1 MLVKSEKR
9 TAKSGSPATI
19 EAMLPLLIGGAA
31 VAGLA
36 CVAGYHTMSPT
47 SQLYGRTFV
56 GLGPG
61 SRLLALTYD
70 DGPNDPY
77 TWRMMEV
84 LERHGVK
91 ATFFLIGQYVQ
102 QKPEIAR
109 ALVAAGHAI
118 GSHTWSH
125 PNLIFAQKPE
135 IARALVAAGHAIG
148 SHTWSHPNLIF
159 APTAEL
165 RRQLAQTKQAILDAT
180 GVETKIFRPPFG
192 GRRPATLR
200 TVRAFGLQTVMWN
213 VTCYDWKAKSAEE
226 IVARVERQVRGGDV
240 ILLHDGSHVRMGA
253 NRSRSV
259 EASDRILS
267 RYRSDGFE
275 FVTIPEMMERLAASS

>member
-1 MLVKSEKR
+1 MLSH
-9 TAKSGSPATI
+9 
-19 EAMLPLLIGGAA
+19 LIGGTA

-36 CVAGYHTMSPT
+36 CLAGYHTMAST
-47 SQLYGRTFV
+47 SQFYGRTFI
-56 GLGPG
+56 GLAPS

-77 TWRMMEV
+77 TWHMIEV

-118 GSHTWSH
+118 GSHTFSH
-125 PNLIFAQKPE
+125 PNLIFEQ
-135 IARALVAAGHAIG
+135 V
-148 SHTWSHPNLIF
+148 T
-159 APTAEL
+159 EL
-165 RRQLAQTKQAILDAT
+165 RSQLVQTRQAILDAT

-200 TVRAFGLQTVMWN
+200 TVRAFGLETVMWN
-213 VTCYDWKAKSAEE
+213 VICYDWKAKSVEE
-226 IVARVERQVRGGDV
+226 IVAHAERRIRGGDV
-240 ILLHDGSHVRMGA
+240 ILLHDGSHVRMGVD
-253 NRSRSV
+253 RSCSV
-259 EASDRILS
+259 EATDRILS
-267 RYRSDGFE
+267 RYLGEGFE
-275 FVTIPEMMERLAASS
+275 FVTIPEMMGRQPLATSS

>member
-1 MLVKSEKR
+1 MI
-9 TAKSGSPATI
+9 AG
-19 EAMLPLLIGGAA
+19 LIGGVG

-36 CVAGYHTMSPT
+36 CWAGYHTMSPT
-47 SQLYGRTFV
+47 SQLYGRTFI

-61 SRLLALTYD
+61 SRHLALTYD

-77 TWRMMEV
+77 TWRMLEV

-109 ALVAAGHAI
+109 AVVAAGHAI

-125 PNLIFAQKPE
+125 PNLIFEQ
-135 IARALVAAGHAIG
+135 V
-148 SHTWSHPNLIF
+148 T
-159 APTAEL
+159 EL
-165 RRQLAQTKQAILDAT
+165 RRQLVQTQQAILDAT
-180 GVETKIFRPPFG
+180 GVETRIFRPPFG

-213 VTCYDWKAKSAEE
+213 VTCYDWKAQSADD
-226 IVARVERQVRGGDV
+226 IVTHAEGQIRGGDV
-240 ILLHDGSHVRMGA
+240 ILLHDGSHVRMGID
-253 NRSRSV
+253 RSPSV
-259 EASDRILS
+259 EATDRILS
-267 RYRSDGFE
+267 RYLSEGFE
-275 FVTIPEMMERLAASS
+275 FVTIPEMMQRQQLAISN

>member
-1 MLVKSEKR
+1 
-9 TAKSGSPATI
+9 
-19 EAMLPLLIGGAA
+19 MLPQLIGGVAA
-31 VAGLA
+31 AGLA

-47 SQLYGRTFV
+47 SQLYGPTFV

-77 TWRMMEV
+77 TWRMLEV

-125 PNLIFAQKPE
+125 PNLIFAPE
-135 IARALVAAGHAIG
+135 PSCAASLV
-148 SHTWSHPNLIF
+148 
-159 APTAEL
+159 
-165 RRQLAQTKQAILDAT
+165 QTRQAILDAT

-192 GRRPATLR
+192 GTPSGHAAHGAS
-200 TVRAFGLQTVMWN
+200 VRAADG
-213 VTCYDWKAKSAEE
+213 D
-226 IVARVERQVRGGDV
+226 VERH
-240 ILLHDGSHVRMGA
+240 LL
-253 NRSRSV
+253 
-259 EASDRILS
+259 
-267 RYRSDGFE
+267 
-275 FVTIPEMMERLAASS
+275 RLESEVG